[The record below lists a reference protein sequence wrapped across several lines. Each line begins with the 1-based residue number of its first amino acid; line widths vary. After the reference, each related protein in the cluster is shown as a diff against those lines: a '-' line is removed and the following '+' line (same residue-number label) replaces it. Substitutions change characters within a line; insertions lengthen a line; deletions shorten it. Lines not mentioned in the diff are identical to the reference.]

1 MRLCPER
8 VRLRGDCDG
17 DDIVGDSDDVVVF
30 VVFIAVVVVVVIN
43 DR

>member
-8 VRLRGDCDG
+8 VWLRGDCDG
-17 DDIVGDSDDVVVF
+17 VDIVGDSDDVIVF
-30 VVFIAVVVVVVIN
+30 VVVIAVVVVVIN